1 MYNALLWPDFIR
13 LNHIKGLSLTEQKRE
28 YDRYNQLLLHEYM
41 THQLQ
46 MQMQQ
51 AAPGGGGGGG
61 STPGVPI
68 SFSSA
73 FSNAFN

>member
-51 AAPGGGGGGG
+51 AKPAGSGG
-61 STPGVPI
+61 SIRDSHV

-73 FSNAFN
+73 FSDAFN

>member
-51 AAPGGGGGGG
+51 AAPVGGGGG